1 MKKITIAVGS
11 KRGPKL
17 NAVRKLSRHFL
28 RLLLTM
34 LNSKSSAWKWRA
46 ESAIPQRRGMN

>member
-17 NAVRKLSRHFL
+17 NAITEALQSFSAALAHDTQF
-28 RLLLTM
+28 
-34 LNSKSSAWKWRA
+34 KSSAWKWRA
-46 ESAIPQRRGMN
+46 ESATRPHLGMN